1 MYTDTGNAIS
11 RDDPSNFSFT
21 DLKKKMLIECAR
33 KENMTKKF
41 PTFILLKITTELPN
55 NEDFKWHKGVKLR
68 TDICN
73 LVTVNTVNQ

>member
-1 MYTDTGNAIS
+1 
-11 RDDPSNFSFT
+11 
-21 DLKKKMLIECAR
+21 MLIECAR